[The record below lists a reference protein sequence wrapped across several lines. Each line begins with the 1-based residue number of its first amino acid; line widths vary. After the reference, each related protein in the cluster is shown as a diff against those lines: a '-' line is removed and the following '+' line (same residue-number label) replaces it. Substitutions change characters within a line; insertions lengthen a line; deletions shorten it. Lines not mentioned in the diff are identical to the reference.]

1 MFQYRY
7 PQFQKKRI
15 LRAEMLED
23 LRDYPKDFLQLS
35 FEGFGNGIVT
45 GCEVTWENDYLTIQ
59 KGILYYNR
67 HLYVLK
73 EPYQLEC
80 KPKDT
85 LRYLKVQFLTE
96 VVEVGQV
103 SGTTRIV
110 LEETKVDSACE
121 IELCRFR
128 LQQGARLRDRYESF
142 EDYSTRYDTI
152 NQIDTPYACLH
163 GTMLSPSILMQFA
176 REMVQKGMNDMY
188 DISFVF
194 QILSLNGKVG
204 FEAVKEYLWIRTQRQ
219 CSMENKI
226 IYENLL
232 SILKQQT
239 KEKSVTQEENRNDK
253 NILLL

>member
-45 GCEVTWENDYLTIQ
+45 GCEVTWENDCLTVQ
-59 KGILYYNR
+59 KGILYYNG
-67 HLYVLK
+67 HLYFLK

-80 KPKDT
+80 RPKDRV
-85 LRYLKVQFLTE
+85 RYLKVQFLTE

-110 LEETKVDSACE
+110 LEETEVDRACE
-121 IELCRFR
+121 MELCRFR
-128 LQQGARLRDRYESF
+128 LQQGARLRDRYEGF

-152 NQIDTPYACLH
+152 DRIDTPYAVFR
-163 GTMLSPSILMQFA
+163 GTTLAPSIFMQFA
-176 REMVQKGMNDMY
+176 REMFQKGMTDMY
-188 DISFVF
+188 DVSFAF
-194 QILSLNGKVG
+194 QILANEGKIG
-204 FEAVKEYLWIRTQRQ
+204 LECIKEYLLARTKKQ
-219 CSMENKI
+219 CSMENREV
-226 IYENLL
+226 YESLL
-232 SILKQQT
+232 HILKQQR
-239 KEKSVTQEENRNDK
+239 KETASIQRESASQK